1 MTLLTLISGH
11 CNKAPTDAIRLH
23 KILRLEAVI
32 LVLATMSPAHATTTS
47 FAGIHQQQLDGIS
60 LNGWTFNGDWE
71 VPGYD
76 GHYMPVMNDER
87 SSQSISYNAGLFT
100 FKSMTLGGRPSD
112 DFHSGRAYRARSFTL
127 HFSFLDS
134 RGNTLLADSIT
145 LANSNAFSTY
155 INSVAGVHEILF
167 RATAG
172 GIGPNGQWADG
183 FWPRLASITVSS
195 DVPEPTAMR
204 LLTAG
209 LIALMALR
217 TGKRT

>member
-1 MTLLTLISGH
+1 MTLLTPITCH
-11 CNKAPTDAIRLH
+11 CNKDPADATRLRN
-23 KILRLEAVI
+23 ILRIAALI
-32 LVLATMSPAHATTTS
+32 LALATTSLAHATTTS

-87 SSQSISYNAGLFT
+87 SPQSISYNAGLFT
-100 FKSMTLGGRPSD
+100 FQSMTLGGRPSD
-112 DFHSGRAYRARSFTL
+112 DFHSGRAYRASNFTL

-134 RGNTLLADSIT
+134 RGNTLLSDSMT

-155 INSVAGVHEILF
+155 TNSVAGVHEILF
-167 RATAG
+167 SATGG
-172 GIGPNGQWADG
+172 GIGPNGQWVDG
-183 FWPRLASITVSS
+183 FWPRLASITASS
-195 DVPEPTAMR
+195 DMPEPTAM
-204 LLTAG
+204 LLVTAG
-209 LIALMALR
+209 LIALMILR